1 MANNVIDWIAAILV
15 IIGGLNWLLVGA
27 LEFNLVTTIFGEG
40 MLTRIV
46 YIIVGIAAIYMI
58 YYLMK
63 K

>member
-1 MANNVIDWIAAILV
+1 MAKNIIDWIAAILV

-27 LEFNLVTTIFGEG
+27 LEFNLVTTIFGDG